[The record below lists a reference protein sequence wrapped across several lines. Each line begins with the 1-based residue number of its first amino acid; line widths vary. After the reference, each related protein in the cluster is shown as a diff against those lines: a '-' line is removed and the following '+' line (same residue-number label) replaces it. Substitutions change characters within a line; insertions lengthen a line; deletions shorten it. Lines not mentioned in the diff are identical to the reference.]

1 MSAGL
6 SRQELMQFKA
16 QLQARESQLLG
27 ELQSGKRRAAAE
39 TFERIAG
46 EAPDAGDASVADTT
60 RDVVNAERERDA
72 DELREVQAALD
83 RIDAG
88 TYGVCLTCGELIDRQ
103 RLRAFPTARYD
114 AGHQAR
120 HEQKQGIATRPKL

>member
-1 MSAGL
+1 MNVGL
-6 SRQELMQFKA
+6 SREELMQFKTL
-16 QLQARESQLLG
+16 LQTRESELLR
-27 ELQSGKRRAAAE
+27 ELQSGKQRANVE

-46 EAPDAGDASVADTT
+46 EVPDVGDASVADST
-60 RDVVNAERERDA
+60 RDAVNAERERDA

-88 TYGVCLTCGELIDRQ
+88 TYGVCLTCGKLIDIQ

-114 AGHQAR
+114 AEHQAQ
-120 HEQKQGIATRPKL
+120 HEREQGAAQTPKL